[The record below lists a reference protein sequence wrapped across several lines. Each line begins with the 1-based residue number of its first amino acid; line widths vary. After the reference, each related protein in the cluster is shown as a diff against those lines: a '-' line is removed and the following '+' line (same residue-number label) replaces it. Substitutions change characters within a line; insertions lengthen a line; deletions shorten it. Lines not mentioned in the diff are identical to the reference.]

1 MAAGARAGLRAVS
14 TGPQRAMVLAAGL
27 GLRMRAADPT
37 RPKPL
42 VPLGGRPLMAHALAG
57 LKAAGVREVVVNT
70 HYRAA
75 QIEAFLAAWAAA
87 PGAPRVHVSR
97 EEARLETGGGV
108 RRALDRLGAG
118 PFYVVNS
125 DVVIVDAGAP
135 ALSRLAAAWD
145 GGAMDALLLVCP
157 AVRMRGHDGAGDFFL
172 TDDRRLKRRGDAAAA
187 PYVFTG
193 AQILHPRLFTDAPDG
208 AYSLNRHYDEAV
220 ARGRLFGLAH
230 RGSAIHVG
238 SPAGL
243 AAGAAHFAGRA

>member
-1 MAAGARAGLRAVS
+1 MSAGPRH
-14 TGPQRAMVLAAGL
+14 AMVLAAGL

-42 VPLGGRPLMAHALAG
+42 VPLAGRPLIAHALAG

-75 QIEAFLAAWAAA
+75 QIEAFLADWAAA
-87 PGAPRVHVSR
+87 PGAPRVRVSR
-97 EEARLETGGGV
+97 EEERLETGGGV
-108 RRALDRLGAG
+108 RRALGRLGAG
-118 PFYVVNS
+118 PFYVVNG
-125 DVVIVDAGAP
+125 DVAIVDEGAP
-135 ALSRLAAAWD
+135 ALARLATAWD

-157 AVRMRGHDGAGDFFL
+157 AARMRGHDGAGDFFL
-172 TDDRRLKRRGDAAAA
+172 DDHRRLRRRGTAAAA

-193 AQILHPRLFTDAPDG
+193 AQILHPRLFAGAPDG
-208 AYSLNRHYDEAV
+208 AYSLNRHYDEAA

-230 RGSAIHVG
+230 RGSALHVG

-243 AAGAAHFAGRA
+243 AAGEAHFAGRP